1 MSNLNTILNK
11 LGKIEEIHETNLGKH
26 EVELATLQSIIKLDD
41 AAFKLKDKSLAI
53 VKKAKDALI
62 DASNNTNNVISAFN
76 KVITEVDAIEKQ
88 VKDLGL
94 NLPNE
99 ARVARDSAVREVS
112 QFNELKN
119 KINSIKF

>member
-1 MSNLNTILNK
+1 MKNILDKINK
-11 LGKIEEIHETNLGKH
+11 AYDVEATKVELGTH

-76 KVITEVDAIEKQ
+76 KVISEVDAIEKQ

-99 ARVARDSAVREVS
+99 ARVARDSAVREIS
-112 QFNELKN
+112 QFNEIKN

>member
-1 MSNLNTILNK
+1 MKNILDKINRADEIQTNK
-11 LGKIEEIHETNLGKH
+11 VELGKH

-76 KVITEVDAIEKQ
+76 KVISEVDAIEKQ

-99 ARVARDSAVREVS
+99 ARVARDSAVREIS
-112 QFNELKN
+112 QFNEIKN